1 MADDTLRLG
10 IDADASGVAAAA
22 KDAERSLGR
31 IGSKAKS
38 ETKNLNLY
46 GERLGKVFGK
56 GEGLHGRLDALEMPL
71 RDVEGGFD
79 RARQTAF
86 VFGNAAETASEKA
99 TQGFLLAADSIAA
112 FTSGGVAGVAITA
125 AVAGF
130 AFLSQAINEEA
141 EAARKAEEETK
152 KQAEALKAL
161 ADAALSAGV
170 SLGAQRSMQEMTAQS
185 AKLLEVD
192 DKLLE
197 NRTKQIRLLKEMA
210 VDAEHTQQEQMRL
223 ADLSGILVADVIA
236 GEHRLGDAR
245 KEASAE
251 LAKLRDEEEKL
262 AEVQTKATSDL
273 EKASRKA
280 SDERIRFS
288 DSATKRIIDDAK
300 LMSEAVKEAIQE
312 VTKPQTTRGGDS
324 GMPAAEKEAEA
335 ALKRIEERLKAE
347 KALDDDF
354 NEAIRRADL
363 IEEEEHAIALL
374 GISENA
380 RAQETEAEKAKAA
393 ADKARAKDL
402 ADFKDRL
409 TKQSTQVALGALQ
422 AVTAGLYEQAKAGE
436 FAAEKLLQA
445 TLDSVGKEMVAKGTL
460 YLFEGIGSMN
470 PVKVASGSALIAAG
484 VGLGAVSGSLNAP
497 EAAAATTPTDTRQ
510 SRAASSAG
518 GGEGGTTVINFNGP
532 AYDRRGVANV
542 LTSGQKMARHRRVAG
557 A

>member
-1 MADDTLRLG
+1 LRSIAKKWKGCAMADEGLRIPIKG
-10 IDADASGVAAAA
+10 DASGLNAAARE
-22 KDAERSLGR
+22 AEGSLGR

-56 GEGLHGRLDALEMPL
+56 NNGLHAKLDALEVPL

-112 FTSGGVAGVAITA
+112 FTSGGVAGIALTA

-197 NRTKQIRLLKEMA
+197 NRTKQIRLLKELD
-210 VDAEHTQQEQMRL
+210 VAESEQLRL
-223 ADLSGILVADVIA
+223 AEASGIMLADVSA
-236 GEHRLGDAR
+236 GRGRVLRSER

-251 LAKLRDEEEKL
+251 LQKLRDEEREL
-262 AEVQTKATSDL
+262 SRVQTKATSDL

-300 LMSEAVKEAIQE
+300 RMSEAVKEAIQE
-312 VTKPQTTRGGDS
+312 VTKPQTTRGEDS
-324 GMPAAEKEAEA
+324 GMPAAEKEAASALKRLEDRLAAEA
-335 ALKRIEERLKAE
+335 ALEREVAKDNAAFDLETQQAHAEAEREIRFKAFVEQAAIDKAAYDKRRQAAQE
-347 KALDDDF
+347 ALDF
-354 NEAIRRADL
+354 QNKL
-363 IEEEEHAIALL
+363 
-374 GISENA
+374 
-380 RAQETEAEKAKAA
+380 TEDGKA
-393 ADKARAKDL
+393 
-402 ADFKDRL
+402 
-409 TKQSTQVALGALQ
+409 VALGALN

-510 SRAASSAG
+510 SRAASSA
-518 GGEGGTTVINFNGP
+518 
-532 AYDRRGVANV
+532 
-542 LTSGQKMARHRRVAG
+542 
-557 A
+557 

>member
-31 IGSKAKS
+31 IGDRAKS

-56 GEGLHGRLDALEMPL
+56 NSGLHAKLDALEVPI

-312 VTKPQTTRGGDS
+312 VTKPQTTRGGDG

-363 IEEEEHAIALL
+363 EEEEEHAIALL
-374 GISENA
+374 G
-380 RAQETEAEKAKAA
+380 
-393 ADKARAKDL
+393 
-402 ADFKDRL
+402 
-409 TKQSTQVALGALQ
+409 
-422 AVTAGLYEQAKAGE
+422 
-436 FAAEKLLQA
+436 
-445 TLDSVGKEMVAKGTL
+445 
-460 YLFEGIGSMN
+460 
-470 PVKVASGSALIAAG
+470 
-484 VGLGAVSGSLNAP
+484 
-497 EAAAATTPTDTRQ
+497 
-510 SRAASSAG
+510 
-518 GGEGGTTVINFNGP
+518 
-532 AYDRRGVANV
+532 
-542 LTSGQKMARHRRVAG
+542 
-557 A
+557 